1 MLAQRACIASITLR
15 STMETTAPGAQGLS
29 PSSMMQHRL
38 IHPLLP
44 SSAPAASNVDAAAAA
59 TDATSV
65 SILDHDNDNAAHPHG
80 GSVVTSPPSI
90 ESHPAASSSPLPPP
104 APSSLPPS
112 TTTTAIATNQDQSH
126 GMYPGSSN
134 NVLPFTSLLEVVTPE
149 QHPTWPVYRVLEPD
163 GRVRAGAL
171 EPQLG
176 EATVKKMYTIMV
188 RLQAMDTIFYN
199 AQRQGRISFYMT
211 STGEEATHVGSAA
224 ALIPTDPV
232 FAQYREGGV
241 LMWRGF
247 TLDQFADQC
256 FSNCDDLGKGRQMP
270 IHYGTAALHF
280 QTISSP
286 LATQIP
292 QAVGAAYGVKLED
305 ALQPIQQKRC
315 VICYF
320 GEGAASE
327 GDFHAALN
335 FAATLQAPVIFF
347 CRNNGYAIST
357 PVKDQFRGDGI
368 VSRASGYG
376 MHAIRVDGND
386 LLAVFNAC
394 QAAREVCVRE
404 GRPVLVEAMTYRV
417 GHHSTSDDST
427 RYRSLVEIRKWH
439 EHDCPLK
446 RLRRWMEGKG
456 WWSQEEE
463 QQLRDEERVAVL
475 QALERAEV
483 KKKPGRKELFADVYK
498 EKPRHLVEQEE
509 ELEAHVK
516 KYPEVYGD

>member
-1 MLAQRACIASITLR
+1 MHALYTFIIRRYNYRLRIKDVVVYFCLFLPANAPHRLHRPPHYSLLAPAVKTLPKMYSRPLRQLMLAQRTSIASITLP
-15 STMETTAPGAQGLS
+15 SMMETTAGGAQGLL
-29 PSSMMQHRL
+29 PSSIMQHRL
-38 IHPLLP
+38 LSLHPSFP
-44 SSAPAASNVDAAAAA
+44 SSAPAAAAA

-65 SILDHDNDNAAHPHG
+65 SIPDHDNEHAVHPHG
-80 GSVVTSPPSI
+80 GSLVSSPPPMDSD
-90 ESHPAASSSPLPPP
+90 PAASSSSLPPP
-104 APSSLPPS
+104 VPSSLPPS
-112 TTTTAIATNQDQSH
+112 TTTTAIATKQDQSH
-126 GMYPGSSN
+126 GIYPGSPT

-171 EPQLG
+171 EPQLD
-176 EATVKKMYTIMV
+176 EATVKKMYKIMV

-232 FAQYREGGV
+232 LAQYREGGV

-305 ALQPIQQKRC
+305 ALQPTEEKRC

-335 FAATLQAPVIFF
+335 FAATLQVQYLYT
-347 CRNNGYAIST
+347 C
-357 PVKDQFRGDGI
+357 
-368 VSRASGYG
+368 
-376 MHAIRVDGND
+376 
-386 LLAVFNAC
+386 L
-394 QAAREVCVRE
+394 
-404 GRPVLVEAMTYRV
+404 
-417 GHHSTSDDST
+417 
-427 RYRSLVEIRKWH
+427 
-439 EHDCPLK
+439 
-446 RLRRWMEGKG
+446 
-456 WWSQEEE
+456 
-463 QQLRDEERVAVL
+463 
-475 QALERAEV
+475 
-483 KKKPGRKELFADVYK
+483 
-498 EKPRHLVEQEE
+498 
-509 ELEAHVK
+509 
-516 KYPEVYGD
+516 